1 MRKFEQ
7 KASHQTLNTIKKTKK
22 IWCTTNL
29 SLSGATAFER

>member
-7 KASHQTLNTIKKTKK
+7 KASHQTLNTIKNKK

-29 SLSGATAFER
+29 SVSDATAFER